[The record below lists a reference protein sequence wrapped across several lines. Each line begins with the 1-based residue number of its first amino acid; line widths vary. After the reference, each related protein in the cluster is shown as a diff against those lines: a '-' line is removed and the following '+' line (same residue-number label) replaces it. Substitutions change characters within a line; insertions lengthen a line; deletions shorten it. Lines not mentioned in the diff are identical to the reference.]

1 MATMTV
7 FITDARPW
15 GPPYAAAE
23 GDLRRQFPVIV
34 VTYLRLRMP
43 ISCRDPADLTRWF
56 VARQINGS
64 SNIDFLI
71 EERQHFPVSDELVF
85 VVIST
90 LLPRYTEENQ
100 GD

>member
-1 MATMTV
+1 VFSRLRQTFEEAGERLAYMATMTV

-15 GPPYAAAE
+15 GPLYATAE

-34 VTYLRLRMP
+34 VTYLRLRILSKNDNTFQSP
-43 ISCRDPADLTRWF
+43 T
-56 VARQINGS
+56 NS
-64 SNIDFLI
+64 S
-71 EERQHFPVSDELVF
+71 F
-85 VVIST
+85 VVTST